1 MPVSVDMSGRPK
13 GHILA
18 WGQAGTEL
26 SIHTLGSAIFI
37 SFINIY
43 KTFIN
48 IKHSAITLAIKA
60 MA

>member
-1 MPVSVDMSGRPK
+1 MSGRPK

-43 KTFIN
+43 KTFIS